1 MTRSSPL
8 IVIIGAGAAGLM
20 AAIFAAGDGRRV
32 LVVERTRD
40 GGRKILISGGGRCN
54 VLPSVLAP
62 ERFVTDSSPNTM
74 RNLLR
79 SWPLAEQ
86 RAFFETTL
94 GLPLALEEETGKLF
108 PVANQAR
115 AVRDA
120 LVARR
125 AHGVGVETSRLQHR
139 RRRHPQSRA
148 AASLADGTRQ
158 RAAATTAA
166 RWVIRLERDAPIDAD
181 AVVLATGG
189 LSVPTTGSD
198 GTGLDIARR
207 LGHTI
212 HETYPALTPLVA
224 DPPVHDA
231 LAGVSLSVR
240 LRAPVHAR
248 TAAAA
253 DAGNGRR
260 LPVHASRLQRARRA
274 RHLARRGARAAR
286 RSAHGSTRVRAV
298 DVTLRRDVARA
309 AEAGGRQAG
318 RGALV
323 RTRVR
328 QHLPDRLADWL
339 MRDAGVTPDQ
349 PVATLTRDVRRRLVE
364 RLTRY
369 ALPWTSDEGYR
380 KAEVTG
386 GGVALDEVRPKTC
399 ESRRHPGLFLCG
411 EMLDAFGPI
420 GGHNFAWAWATG
432 RLAGRGAAVLASVAT
447 PTDVD
452 CGYNG
457 RSGRISTKE
466 RFHHGLDGLP
476 QAAADRHHRMDR

>member
-79 SWPLAEQ
+79 SWPLADQ

-94 GLPLALEEETGKLF
+94 DLPLALEEETGKLF
-108 PVANQAR
+108 PVANQSR

-120 LVARR
+120 LVAEARR
-125 AHGVGVETSRLQHR
+125 RGVEFMFNTAVDDI
-139 RRRHPQSRA
+139 RRHTSDDT
-148 AASLADGTRQ
+148 S
-158 RAAATTAA
+158 A
-166 RWVIRLERDAPIDAD
+166 RWVIQLERDAPIDAD

-198 GTGLDIARR
+198 GSGLDIAHR

-224 DPPVHDA
+224 DPAVHDA
-231 LAGVSLSVR
+231 LAGVSLPVR
-240 LRAPVHAR
+240 LRAPV
-248 TAAAA
+248 
-253 DAGNGRR
+253 AGNGGRMLETAGGFLFTHR
-260 LPVHASRLQRARRA
+260 GYSGPAVLDISHVAVRAR
-274 RHLARRGARAAR
+274 LAHAGDQPVFVQWTSHSEETWHELLMPAA
-286 RSAHGSTRVRAV
+286 GKQ
-298 DVTLRRDVARA
+298 
-309 AEAGGRQAG
+309 AE
-318 RGALV
+318 ALV

-349 PVATLTRDVRRRLVE
+349 PLATLTRDVRRRLVE

-386 GGVALDEVRPKTC
+386 GGVALDEVKPKTL

-432 RLAGRGAAVLASVAT
+432 RLAGRGAAAAVAE
-447 PTDVD
+447 
-452 CGYNG
+452 G
-457 RSGRISTKE
+457 
-466 RFHHGLDGLP
+466 
-476 QAAADRHHRMDR
+476 

>member
-94 GLPLALEEETGKLF
+94 NLPLALEEETGKLF

-120 LVARR
+120 LVAHARTR
-125 AHGVGVETSRLQHR
+125 GVEFKFNTTVVDIGRRGKDSDSRNDSD
-139 RRRHPQSRA
+139 SRV
-148 AASLADGTRQ
+148 DT
-158 RAAATTAA
+158 A
-166 RWVIRLERDAPIDAD
+166 RWVIQSERDAPIEAD
-181 AVVLATGG
+181 AVILATGG

-198 GTGLDIARR
+198 GAGLEIARR

-224 DPPVHDA
+224 DPPIHDA

-240 LRAPVHAR
+240 LRAPETPNAGGAGGGGGGR
-248 TAAAA
+248 TVETSGGFLFTHRGYSGPAVLDISHVA
-253 DAGNGRR
+253 
-260 LPVHASRLQRARRA
+260 VRAR
-274 RHLARRGARAAR
+274 LRGALAD
-286 RSAHGSTRVRAV
+286 G
-298 DVTLRRDVARA
+298 VARA
-309 AEAGGRQAG
+309 EDGSADQRCAERHAGAAGIQQVFVQWTSHSEEAWHELLKPAAGRQSD
-318 RGALV
+318 ALV

-339 MRDAGVTPDQ
+339 MREAGVTPDQ

-386 GGVALDEVRPKTC
+386 GGVALDEVRPKTL

-432 RLAGRGAAVLASVAT
+432 RLAGRGAAASVASAPTDAATT
-447 PTDVD
+447 PT
-452 CGYNG
+452 
-457 RSGRISTKE
+457 TATE
-466 RFHHGLDGLP
+466 
-476 QAAADRHHRMDR
+476 